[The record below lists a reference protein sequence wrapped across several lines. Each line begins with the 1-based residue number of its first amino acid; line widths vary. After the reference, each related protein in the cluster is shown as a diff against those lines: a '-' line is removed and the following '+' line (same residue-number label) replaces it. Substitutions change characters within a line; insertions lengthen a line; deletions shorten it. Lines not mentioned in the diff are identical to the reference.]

1 MSYIEVSNTNEILA
15 GRTKH
20 VEVHEVEIL
29 LANVDGKFYA
39 VSDRCGHQNAPLS
52 KGELE
57 GKIITCPLHPPV
69 STSPRESW
77 SRAPSRTLSL
87 GSRGPPRITGSTPGY
102 RGDDF

>member
-1 MSYIEVSNTNEILA
+1 MSYIEVSNTNEIPA

-39 VSDRCGHQNAPLS
+39 VSDRCEHQNALLS

-57 GKIITCPLHPPV
+57 GKIITCPPLPARFDVTTGKLVSDPV
-69 STSPRESW
+69 AHAFPGIE
-77 SRAPSRTLSL
+77 RAPKNYWKHSRVS
-87 GSRGPPRITGSTPGY
+87 GR
-102 RGDDF
+102 